1 MQFYLWATMSLL
13 IVCSNTVCLTFFN
26 QRKQVLANIN
36 TWMLITDK
44 VVVVLIKTL
53 NSFVVKIYRTKSF
66 MKMAKI
72 RSYLDVDNN
81 ISYTWFVIFS
91 WIYLFQLLLC
101 FQTYLTSYHFPW
113 DILEKFEVFF
123 FYIKVFHKKENN
135 FYIYN

>member
-1 MQFYLWATMSLL
+1 ME
-13 IVCSNTVCLTFFN
+13 
-26 QRKQVLANIN
+26 
-36 TWMLITDK
+36 
-44 VVVVLIKTL
+44 
-53 NSFVVKIYRTKSF
+53 
-66 MKMAKI
+66 MAKI

-123 FYIKVFHKKENN
+123 FFTLKFFIKKKIT
-135 FYIYN
+135 FIYTTNLSGKADSYTF